1 MQPGTRQQM
10 ALRPL
15 ALGAQDDSSEAR
27 AKSEANTPL
36 KPTEGLN
43 GPPGFTL
50 RVGVLRLRCAAL
62 RMTVQEQERRQKERE
77 QRQKEQGQKQKEQ
90 GQRQK
95 EQGRRQKQNQRNK
108 SGHPMDA
115 RCKKTRGRKSGR
127 YLAAPVVM
135 SLCWMCARVSAR
147 RSAWERRAARRR
159 PVGRNPQTTS

>member
-15 ALGAQDDSSEAR
+15 ALGAQDDSSRTR

-50 RVGVLRLRCAAL
+50 KVGVLRLRCAAL
-62 RMTVQEQERRQKERE
+62 RMTVQEQGQKQKEQE
-77 QRQKEQGQKQKEQ
+77 QRQKEQEP
-90 GQRQK
+90 RQK

-127 YLAAPVVM
+127 YFAAPVVM

>member
-1 MQPGTRQQM
+1 M

-15 ALGAQDDSSEAR
+15 ALGAQDDSSRTR

-90 GQRQK
+90 EQRQKEQEPRQK

-127 YLAAPVVM
+127 YFAAPVVM